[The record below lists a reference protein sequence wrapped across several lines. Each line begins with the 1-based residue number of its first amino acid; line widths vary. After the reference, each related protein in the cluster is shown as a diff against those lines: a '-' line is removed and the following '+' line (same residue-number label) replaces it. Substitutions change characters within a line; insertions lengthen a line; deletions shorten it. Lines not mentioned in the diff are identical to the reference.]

1 MQLGQKHATNQLK
14 LKLSKKQ
21 LDINICENNNSDTK
35 LKRRHTLNIYSN
47 MEDILKVT
55 SKTQSLEVIS

>member
-21 LDINICENNNSDTK
+21 LDINICENNSDTK
-35 LKRRHTLNIYSN
+35 LKRRHILNIYSN